1 MEVSLV
7 RLGMK
12 KVKVLL
18 CIATLLSSVMLMAG
32 YAYDYTSVALGK
44 QFALLVIWWERSPEL
59 LSMEISSA
67 LDEDRL
73 DDARALIKMNGGYGY
88 PHRDE
93 WDEEIVRKSTFLYAA
108 KKAPSEVYRG
118 VAYGEMNSKVSTSA
132 AITSDFFVIGDFR
145 DLAMEGYKVSQGE
158 ELDKLVAG
166 LAAFGIVTTFGTPVV
181 DGGVSLAKAA
191 ARQTAKQSAGFRKL
205 LHSRVVEAVN
215 YTELRKS
222 LQVAEFTP
230 SGIKDLSVAVK
241 KSIRLD
247 GITEFFRELGLI
259 ARNSGGL
266 GNALAITKHASDMD
280 TLKAVRKATQG
291 LGDKTALMVRLG
303 GERVIKVF
311 GRLFQKLV
319 WLVGAILTGLLTL
332 LQILLLFIAARSGR
346 DAHLQAASSA
356 A

>member
-1 MEVSLV
+1 M
-7 RLGMK
+7 
-12 KVKVLL
+12 
-18 CIATLLSSVMLMAG
+18 
-32 YAYDYTSVALGK
+32 
-44 QFALLVIWWERSPEL
+44 
-59 LSMEISSA
+59 
-67 LDEDRL
+67 
-73 DDARALIKMNGGYGY
+73 
-88 PHRDE
+88 
-93 WDEEIVRKSTFLYAA
+93 
-108 KKAPSEVYRG
+108 
-118 VAYGEMNSKVSTSA
+118 
-132 AITSDFFVIGDFR
+132 
-145 DLAMEGYKVSQGE
+145 
-158 ELDKLVAG
+158 
-166 LAAFGIVTTFGTPVV
+166 
-181 DGGVSLAKAA
+181 
-191 ARQTAKQSAGFRKL
+191 
-205 LHSRVVEAVN
+205 N